1 MLRVSAALLLVC
13 LAGPHVLATAEVTCS
28 ITSELKD
35 SFGAEDGTAA
45 SLVLSSTLLGQV
57 SELPSGTTLLVPS
70 RQAWLEFFHGLGF
83 STITSAMRNATQD
96 RHLKKLI
103 NSVVLYHVVA
113 TPDLNATGDALYVPI
128 HTALAGY
135 KATFEF
141 AEGPGEGAT
150 TVEGLV
156 TGASVVEQGEA
167 CGTPALLLDA
177 VLLPDQLKKLAGTSS
192 LDIPDAL
199 DALAAGKDV
208 SRPPP
213 QKGPSPPPP
222 TASPPPPTA
231 SLPTPPTASPPHQT
245 TSPPPPAT
253 SPPPPTASSPPPTAS
268 PPPPA
273 ASPPPPAC
281 PYATWADATDDF
293 PDLTIMQGLL
303 NLANI
308 SLSLLGG
315 PEDGATIMLPTSSAM
330 LNAIHSLD
338 VTDAEAALLITR
350 VPAIAAYLV
359 VPKALPLDEQVPAT
373 SFQTLLGSLTGG
385 SYPLTLRVQTNA
397 ETVPNQVRG
406 NFNAANIL
414 NTTQVCS
421 SWIYALDKTVLPA
434 DTVEAMPLVS
444 LD

>member
-1 MLRVSAALLLVC
+1 STHVRAHTMLRVSAALLLVC

-199 DALAAGKDV
+199 DALAAGKD
-208 SRPPP
+208 
-213 QKGPSPPPP
+213 
-222 TASPPPPTA
+222 
-231 SLPTPPTASPPHQT
+231 
-245 TSPPPPAT
+245 
-253 SPPPPTASSPPPTAS
+253 
-268 PPPPA
+268 
-273 ASPPPPAC
+273 
-281 PYATWADATDDF
+281 
-293 PDLTIMQGLL
+293 GLL

-397 ETVPNQVRG
+397 ETVPNQV
-406 NFNAANIL
+406 
-414 NTTQVCS
+414 CS